1 MPFSRMFAGCL
12 AAAIVALAGAG
23 AEAQDAPPT
32 TMIVLD
38 GSGSMWGNLG
48 TEKLAKLE
56 MTRAALRALLPS
68 LRTDARVGIASFGH
82 RRRGNCGDAEV
93 ILPPDVNAPERLA
106 QPVEKLNA
114 MGKGPLVLA
123 LRESAQ
129 AIAGATPAS
138 IVLVADDLDNC
149 GQDVCTALGDILA
162 ANPKL
167 VVHTVAIG
175 FDKPKLDHI
184 SCIPRQ
190 TGGKLWDAQDAAGF
204 NSAIG
209 QAVKLALLQSE
220 PTAPPEA
227 AQAEAQKPAAGAPP
241 GLYLSAGLGPTS
253 ATLDTPVHWRITK
266 SGADGQPVRET
277 RAAVVFEKL
286 EPGSYDIEADVGLAH
301 ARQTVEVAAD
311 QAVQVRVDL
320 NAGVLKMQARP
331 TTAAPPLT
339 SPVFTVSPA
348 KADAGDAPIWVGRD
362 TQPEILLPAG
372 DYVVTAQNGLAR
384 QQTSVTI
391 GAATGTSFNS
401 MLGSGTL
408 ELSATRGT
416 AAVPGDAV
424 ADGVT
429 FILHQ
434 DDPDAPQ
441 GRREVARSA
450 APAPSFMLPSGTY
463 YVTARTATSEVRD
476 QLAIGAGDV
485 VKRALPLSL
494 AQVKLS
500 ATLGGQPPTG
510 TAPVRYRILRLGTEP
525 HEIARTLAKD
535 PEFELSA
542 GQYRF
547 EASLGGSNVV
557 ATVDLALG
565 AGQTQKI
572 NLPLQGGSLTLKRTD
587 TASPGDIF
595 WEVRDEKQKTVL
607 RSSQPQPTAVLAP
620 GRYVVSSETSTPLMS
635 SIEVKANEHRTFDFT
650 GQ

>member
-1 MPFSRMFAGCL
+1 MFAGCL
-12 AAAIVALAGAG
+12 VAAIVALAGAG

-48 TEKLAKLE
+48 TEKLSKLDL
-56 MTRAALRALLPS
+56 TREALRALLPS
-68 LRTDARVGIASFGH
+68 MRTDARIGIASFGH

-93 ILPPDVNAPERLA
+93 ILPPDVNGPVRLA

-123 LRESAQ
+123 LRESAS

-162 ANPKL
+162 TNPNL

-190 TGGKLWDAQDAAGF
+190 TGGKLWDAQDAAGL
-204 NSAIG
+204 NSAIN
-209 QAVKLALLQSE
+209 QAVKLALLQSGS
-220 PTAPPEA
+220 TAPAPEP

-253 ATLDTPVHWRITK
+253 AALDTPVHWRITK
-266 SGADGQPVRET
+266 SGADGQLVRDT
-277 RAAVVFEKL
+277 RAAAVFEKV

-301 ARQTVEVAAD
+301 ARQTVDVAAD
-311 QAVQVRVDL
+311 QAVPVRVDL
-320 NAGVLKMQARP
+320 NAGVLKMQARS
-331 TTAAPPLT
+331 TAAAPPLT
-339 SPVFTVSPA
+339 SPVFTVNPL
-348 KADAGDAPIWVGRD
+348 KAAVGDAPIWVGRD
-362 TQPEILLPAG
+362 TQPEIVLPAG

-384 QQTSVTI
+384 QQTGVTI

-401 MLGSGTL
+401 MLASGTL

-450 APAPSFMLPSGTY
+450 APAPSFMLPAGTY
-463 YVTARTATSEVRD
+463 YVTARTATSEARD

-510 TAPVRYRILRLGTEP
+510 AAPIMYRILRLGAEP

-557 ATVDLALG
+557 AAVDLALG

-587 TASPGDIF
+587 TGSPGDIF

-620 GRYVVSSETSTPLMS
+620 GRYVVNSETSTPLMS